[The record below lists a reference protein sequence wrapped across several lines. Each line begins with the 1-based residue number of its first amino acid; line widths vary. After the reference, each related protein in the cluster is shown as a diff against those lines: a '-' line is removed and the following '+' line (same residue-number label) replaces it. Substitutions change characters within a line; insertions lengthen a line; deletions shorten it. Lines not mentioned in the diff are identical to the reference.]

1 MTIKHFDI
9 PRGGAYT
16 APSAEEIALNPLM
29 PLASSILLLEM
40 EDVDPLGGKDVFDLD

>member
-16 APSAEEIALNPLM
+16 APSAEEIQLQT
-29 PLASSILLLEM
+29 SRQILDGSLTIPEVT
-40 EDVDPLGGKDVFDLD
+40 EENLGWD

>member
-16 APSAEEIALNPLM
+16 APSAEEIVLNTR
-29 PLASSILLLEM
+29 SGFLLTGSELPEFT
-40 EDVDPLGGKDVFDLD
+40 EDTVFSEDF